1 MTDLPTIREE
11 LSRATALLSHAGVD
25 TQQLDAEVLMAHV
38 IGTPR
43 LHVISY
49 PGQRLREE
57 EFARFR
63 DLVERR
69 AKREPLAYI
78 TGEKEFWGLSF
89 EITPAVLVPRPET
102 ETLVE
107 VALAELRG
115 EWEGE
120 APAEPGSGRGAGD
133 PGWPVV
139 RGPVAPAHQYQ
150 RSPTHQWDQHPTPNT
165 QHLLLADIGAGS
177 GCVAVAL
184 AVELPDA
191 VIYATEVSPAAAEVA
206 RRNAAKHQVEARV
219 TVLEGDLFEPIP
231 VEVRGRLDAVVSNP
245 PYIPSAEINS
255 LQPEI
260 KEYEPRAALDGGREG
275 MTYHRRMLDA
285 ARGWLKPGGWVHLE
299 VGASQAE
306 PVAEMARAWGFR
318 DVRITSDLAGI
329 ERVVSCKY
337 DVQSR

>member
-1 MTDLPTIREE
+1 MTTPTTVGDE
-11 LSRATALLSHAGVD
+11 LNRAMRLFAQSGID
-25 TQQLDAEVLMAHV
+25 TPQLDAEILMSHAL
-38 IGTPR
+38 GTPR

-57 EFARFR
+57 ELAAFR
-63 DLVERR
+63 AVVERR
-69 AKREPLAYI
+69 VKREPLAYI

-89 EITPAVLVPRPET
+89 EVTPAVLVPRPET
-102 ETLVE
+102 ETLVD
-107 VALAELRG
+107 VALAQLRG

-120 APAEPGSGRGAGD
+120 APAEP
-133 PGWPVV
+133 VI
-139 RGPVAPAHQYQ
+139 
-150 RSPTHQWDQHPTPNT
+150 
-165 QHLLLADIGAGS
+165 ADIGAGS
-177 GCVAVAL
+177 GCVAIAL
-184 AVELPDA
+184 AVDLPDA
-191 VIYATEVSPAAAEVA
+191 VICATEVSPAAAEVA

-245 PYIPSAEINS
+245 PYIPSADINS